1 MADCK
6 RMRELK
12 QKPARKRNKSAGS
25 IDLNYSCASLE
36 KGKSKE
42 MIENF
47 LNWNSHASSSKVLIP
62 NSCFFVIAF
71 GLLIIKHMFSSIVP
85 FQELKSKHT
94 IQIFQVICIFNQQTC

>member
-1 MADCK
+1 MADRK

-12 QKPARKRNKSAGS
+12 QKPARKWNKSAGS
-25 IDLNYSCASLE
+25 IDLNYCASLE
-36 KGKSKE
+36 KDRNDR
-42 MIENF
+42 NF
-47 LNWNSHASSSKVLIP
+47 LKLELSCILQQSSDPKFT
-62 NSCFFVIAF
+62 FFAIAF